1 MNAKRL
7 LLLFLFF
14 TFYVLRFTS
23 SAQAVDIGKEFG
35 SPYTDPSQVG
45 GLVSTIISNLYILAG
60 VILLVLIVL
69 GGIGII
75 AGAGQNDPQK
85 VAQGRKAA
93 TMAFIGFLIIFAS
106 YWIIQII
113 ESITG
118 VIILK

>member
-1 MNAKRL
+1 MNYSL
-7 LLLFLFF
+7 
-14 TFYVLRFTS
+14 
-23 SAQAVDIGKEFG
+23 AQIDIGKEFG
-35 SPYTDPSQVG
+35 SPYTDPSQIG
-45 GLVSTIISNLYILAG
+45 SLVSTIVSNLYILAG

-69 GGIGII
+69 GGIAII

-85 VAQGRKAA
+85 AAAGKKAA

-118 VIILK
+118 LEILR

>member
-1 MNAKRL
+1 MVYSLAEVK
-7 LLLFLFF
+7 
-14 TFYVLRFTS
+14 
-23 SAQAVDIGKEFG
+23 IGDTFG
-35 SPYTDPSQVG
+35 SRYKEITQVG
-45 GLVSTIISNLYILAG
+45 DLVSVVIANLYILAG
-60 VILLVLIVL
+60 IILLVLIVL
-69 GGIGII
+69 GGIGMI

-118 VIILK
+118 VTILK